1 MKFLIPETGE
11 SLADLTYADV
21 EEDFPF
27 TVQLQFLDKI
37 RETISSDYK
46 ETRQK

>member
-1 MKFLIPETGE
+1 LLIPETGE
-11 SLADLTYADV
+11 TLEDLTYADI

-27 TVQLQFLDKI
+27 AVQLQFLDKI
-37 RETISSDYK
+37 RETISTDYK